1 MLYIISTPIGNL
13 KDVSY
18 RAIETLKNVDLIAC
32 EDTRHSLKF
41 LSAYEI
47 KKPLVSYHKFNERTS
62 SANLIEQLKS
72 GKDIALISDAGTPL
86 ISDPGNVLTK
96 MLVEEGIEFT
106 VLPGACAFIPAL
118 ILSGL
123 DSGRFCFLGFLP
135 EKQKDRREFL
145 DKYKNIDLT
154 LIFYCA
160 PHDIEKTVG
169 YLCEAFGN
177 RRAVAVREISKVY
190 EQAIPFY
197 LGEGY
202 PGEQRGEFVIV
213 VEGAPATCELNNLS
227 PKEHI
232 DYYIEQGLEK
242 KEALKKVAKDR
253 GVSKSELY
261 KYTIEE

>member
-18 RAIETLKNVDLIAC
+18 RAIETLKSVDLIAC

-47 KKPLVSYHKFNERTS
+47 KKPLVSYHKFNERAS
-62 SANLIEQLKS
+62 SANLIEQLKA
-72 GKDIALISDAGTPL
+72 GKNIALISDAGTPL

-135 EKQKDRREFL
+135 EKQKDRFR
-145 DKYKNIDLT
+145 
-154 LIFYCA
+154 
-160 PHDIEKTVG
+160 
-169 YLCEAFGN
+169 
-177 RRAVAVREISKVY
+177 
-190 EQAIPFY
+190 
-197 LGEGY
+197 
-202 PGEQRGEFVIV
+202 PGR
-213 VEGAPATCELNNLS
+213 
-227 PKEHI
+227 
-232 DYYIEQGLEK
+232 
-242 KEALKKVAKDR
+242 
-253 GVSKSELY
+253 
-261 KYTIEE
+261 